1 MAQEKTSKM
10 LLGKTCPFCKGNIEI
25 RRISHMHQWGEE
37 FYLFEN
43 IEAEVCG
50 QCGETF
56 FLPGTLKAIDK
67 FVTEK
72 KKSEKTISIPV
83 IEMSD
88 MM

>member
-1 MAQEKTSKM
+1 M
-10 LLGKTCPFCKGNIEI
+10 KTCPFCKGDIEI
-25 RRISHMHQWGEE
+25 RKISHMHKWGEE

-43 IEAEVCG
+43 IEAEVCS

-56 FLPGTLKAIDK
+56 SLPGTLKTIDK

-72 KKSEKTISIPV
+72 KRSQKTINIPV

>member
-1 MAQEKTSKM
+1 
-10 LLGKTCPFCKGNIEI
+10 
-25 RRISHMHQWGEE
+25 MHQWSEE

-43 IEAEVCG
+43 MEAEVCG

>member
-1 MAQEKTSKM
+1 M
-10 LLGKTCPFCKGNIEI
+10 KTCPFCKGNIEI
-25 RRISHMHQWGEE
+25 RRISHMHQWGEG

-56 FLPGTLKAIDK
+56 FLPSTLKAIDK

-88 MM
+88 TM